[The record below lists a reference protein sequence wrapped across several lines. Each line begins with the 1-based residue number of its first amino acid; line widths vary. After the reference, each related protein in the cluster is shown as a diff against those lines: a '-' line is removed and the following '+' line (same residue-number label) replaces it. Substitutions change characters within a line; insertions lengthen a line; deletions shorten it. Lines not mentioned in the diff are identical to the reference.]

1 MLDQARF
8 FPGDAVYALTMWNRL
23 QTRAAYRT
31 YLAAGLWFWLVPSV
45 LAGITVRWQTDLVWG
60 QGYIYLAYE
69 FVGVGMV
76 LTGIAAII
84 RTYAPR
90 PWARVAFAVFF
101 GLVLVACVL
110 AAGENILNVGTIV
123 PGPASAG

>member
-45 LAGITVRWQTDLVWG
+45 LAGITVRWQKDLVWG
-60 QGYIYLAYE
+60 
-69 FVGVGMV
+69 
-76 LTGIAAII
+76 
-84 RTYAPR
+84 
-90 PWARVAFAVFF
+90 
-101 GLVLVACVL
+101 
-110 AAGENILNVGTIV
+110 
-123 PGPASAG
+123 

>member
-1 MLDQARF
+1 MA
-8 FPGDAVYALTMWNRL
+8 
-23 QTRAAYRT
+23 
-31 YLAAGLWFWLVPSV
+31 
-45 LAGITVRWQTDLVWG
+45 
-60 QGYIYLAYE
+60 
-69 FVGVGMV
+69 